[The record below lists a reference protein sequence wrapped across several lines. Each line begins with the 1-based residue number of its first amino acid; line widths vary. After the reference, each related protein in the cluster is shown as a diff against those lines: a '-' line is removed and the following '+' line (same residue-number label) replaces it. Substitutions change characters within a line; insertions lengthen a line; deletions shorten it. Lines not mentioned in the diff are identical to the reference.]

1 MVRILESMEEYAKV
15 NNVPIMMKDG
25 IDFLTNYIKENNVK
39 NILEIGS
46 AIGYSAIRMAL
57 VSDDINVTTIE
68 RDDVRYN
75 EAIKNI
81 KEANLEKRINII
93 HSDAFDVELDSKFD
107 LIFIDAAKAQYI
119 KFFEKFKNNL
129 SDEGV
134 IVSDNLKFHGLVDTT
149 EHIESRNVRQLV
161 RKLKNYVEF
170 LEENEE
176 FDTTFYDLGDGVAVS
191 KRRIYLKKND

>member
-25 IDFLTNYIKENNVK
+25 IEFLTNYIKENKVK

-119 KFFEKFKNNL
+119 KFFDKFKKNL

-170 LEENEE
+170 LENNEE

-191 KRRIYLKKND
+191 KRRK

>member
-1 MVRILESMEEYAKV
+1 MVRILDKMEEYAIE
-15 NNVPIMMKDG
+15 NNIPIMMKDG
-25 IDFLTNYIKENNVK
+25 IEFLTNYIKENNVK

-57 VSDDINVTTIE
+57 VSSDIYVTTIE
-68 RDDVRYN
+68 RDETRYN

-81 KEANLEKRINII
+81 KEANLGNQINII
-93 HSDAFDVELDSKFD
+93 LDDAFNVDIDFKFD

-129 SDEGV
+129 SSDGV

-161 RKLKNYVEF
+161 RKLKNYIDF
-170 LEENEE
+170 LENNKE
-176 FDTTFYDLGDGVAVS
+176 FETTFYDLGDGVAVS
-191 KRRIYLKKND
+191 RKK